1 MNNLIKLGFL
11 AIGLS
16 AFLSAC
22 VYCPPSKDIELKDS
36 IKIDSNAVD
45 SAEKTEKA
53 ADSKEQKVDST
64 AVNK

>member
-11 AIGLS
+11 ALVLS

-36 IKIDSNAVD
+36 IKIDSNAID
-45 SAEKTEKA
+45 LKEKTEKA
-53 ADSKEQKVDST
+53 ANSNEQKVDSA
-64 AVNK
+64 AVNN